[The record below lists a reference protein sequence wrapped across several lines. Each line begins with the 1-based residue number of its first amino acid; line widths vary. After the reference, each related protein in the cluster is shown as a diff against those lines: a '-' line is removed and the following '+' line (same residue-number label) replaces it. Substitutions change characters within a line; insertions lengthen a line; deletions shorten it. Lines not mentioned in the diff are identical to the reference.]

1 MFPHGCPSYQK
12 AFVKLFKIEKG
23 KYRLIDTKFFN
34 NREGFGYI
42 MRNLT
47 KGEYQIHFKKYSTS
61 FDVFDFTVKM
71 YSNKHVK
78 LIDDE
83 DKTITK
89 VELSKE
95 IIAKLPTIKD
105 YKSVQKVLN
114 DEKLKKEKPKAK
126 ENKVE

>member
-1 MFPHGCPSYQK
+1 M
-12 AFVKLFKIEKG
+12 KLFKIEKG

-47 KGEYQIHFKKYSTS
+47 KGEYQVHFKKYSTS

-126 ENKVE
+126 ETKTEEPK

>member
-1 MFPHGCPSYQK
+1 
-12 AFVKLFKIEKG
+12 
-23 KYRLIDTKFFN
+23 
-34 NREGFGYI
+34 
-42 MRNLT
+42 
-47 KGEYQIHFKKYSTS
+47 
-61 FDVFDFTVKM
+61 M
-71 YSNKHVK
+71 YSNRHVK

-114 DEKLKKEKPKAK
+114 DEKLKKEKPKI
-126 ENKVE
+126 